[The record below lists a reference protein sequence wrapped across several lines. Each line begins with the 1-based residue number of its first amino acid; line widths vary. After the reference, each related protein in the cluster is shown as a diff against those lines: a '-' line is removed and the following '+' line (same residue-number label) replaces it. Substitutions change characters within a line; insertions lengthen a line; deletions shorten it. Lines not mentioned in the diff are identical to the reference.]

1 MHLFWEVLSYCHC
14 GEWLVFLKDILIFV
28 LYEIIF
34 HEKVMVCPNICIEVV
49 LKKYGRVLECSG
61 ILLKLALWKLA
72 QLCVSFKRSF
82 KMFLKMNFELFF
94 EINLKIHLNLL
105 ECILSN
111 SLESV
116 IALLYVSST
125 AW

>member
-61 ILLKLALWKLA
+61 ILLKLAFWKWA
-72 QLCVSFKRSF
+72 QLCRSYKRSF

-94 EINLKIHLNLL
+94 KSNLKNHLNVL

>member
-1 MHLFWEVLSYCHC
+1 
-14 GEWLVFLKDILIFV
+14 
-28 LYEIIF
+28 
-34 HEKVMVCPNICIEVV
+34 MVSPNICVEVV
-49 LKKYGRVLECSG
+49 LKKYGSVLECSG
-61 ILLKLALWKLA
+61 ILLKLVLRKGE
-72 QLCVSFKRSF
+72 QPCVSFKRSF

-94 EINLKIHLNLL
+94 EINLENHLNLL

-116 IALLYVSST
+116 IALLYVSSS